1 MVLKGNSV
9 VKAAEGS
16 QDGRGCILA
25 LPCVDQH
32 CDLCILSGTGYQ
44 GII

>member
-1 MVLKGNSV
+1 MVLKGNSD

-25 LPCVDQH
+25 
-32 CDLCILSGTGYQ
+32 G
-44 GII
+44 